1 MRLTDMLRAIG
12 ALFKNRGVVTISI
25 SSAFRTMTQTTLL
38 TFLPVF
44 LAGPMG
50 YSPLWVGGCMFAL
63 QAAGFIAAP
72 IAGHLSDRMGRR
84 QIIMSSMLMTAVVF
98 VAMAVVGQSPIFVLF
113 VSVLGFFLF
122 SIRAVMQ
129 AWLLDATPR
138 NLGGSSIGI
147 LFGMQALGGAIGPG
161 LGGVIADHYGLL
173 ATFYFLGG
181 TIIIANLLIFIT
193 PFEGRKAA

>member
-1 MRLTDMLRAIG
+1 
-12 ALFKNRGVVTISI
+12 
-25 SSAFRTMTQTTLL
+25 MTQTTLM

-44 LAGPMG
+44 LAGQMG

-98 VAMAVVGQSPIFVLF
+98 IAMAVVGQSPAFVLF
-113 VSVLGFFLF
+113 ISVLGFFLF

-138 NLGGSSIGI
+138 NLGGTSIGI
-147 LFGMQALGGAIGPG
+147 LFGMQALGAAIGPG
-161 LGGVIADHYGLL
+161 LGGVIADHFGLI
-173 ATFYFLGG
+173 ATFYFLGA
-181 TIIIANLLIFIT
+181 TIIAANLLIFFT
-193 PFEGRKAA
+193 PIEERKAV